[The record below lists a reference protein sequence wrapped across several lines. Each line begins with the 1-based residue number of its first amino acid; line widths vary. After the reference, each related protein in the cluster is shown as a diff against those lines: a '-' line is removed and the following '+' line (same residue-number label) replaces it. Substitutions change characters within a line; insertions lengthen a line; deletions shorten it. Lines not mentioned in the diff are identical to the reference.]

1 MEPVTPSQPTALAV
15 RRRTFLDTLLATSVA
30 SSAVAAFYP
39 LMRFLVP
46 PAGGEPTTASV
57 VAGRLADM
65 KVNSGVLFPFGNR
78 PAILVRTPEGEF
90 KAFSAVCTH
99 LECTVQYKGDS
110 SQIWCACHNG
120 FYDLGGNVVSGPPP
134 RPLESYA
141 VAVRGEPGKE
151 EVIVS
156 RG

>member
-1 MEPVTPSQPTALAV
+1 MESPRPSESTALV
-15 RRRTFLDTLLATSVA
+15 LPRRSVLDALLGVGVATS
-30 SSAVAAFYP
+30 AAAALYP

-46 PAGGEPTTASV
+46 PAGGEPSTASV
-57 VAGRLADM
+57 VAARLADM
-65 KVNSGVLFPFGNR
+65 KANSGIIFPFGTR
-78 PAILVRTPEGEF
+78 PAILVRTADGEF

-99 LECTVQYKGDS
+99 LECTVQYKADV

-120 FYDLGGNVVSGPPP
+120 FYDLSGNVASGPPP

-141 VAVRGEPGKE
+141 VAVRGEPGRE
-151 EVIVS
+151 EIVVS